1 MCVGVSRVKKQNKSD
16 KRGFRAQA
24 KTCSKARNRA
34 VSLKNSKSSIGCL
47 VEASELTVLLVLV
60 GSDFNLSITGSY

>member
-34 VSLKNSKSSIGCL
+34 LKNSKSSIGCL

-60 GSDFNLSITGSY
+60 GSDFNLRITGSY